1 LDVDNLKGLLGGA
14 IRGVF
19 VSAEIST
26 ACCE

>member
-1 LDVDNLKGLLGGA
+1 LKALLVGA